1 MTPRAK
7 RTQPVAELNRLG
19 GALRQIRDEKGLK
32 QIEVAS
38 GANVTEAQVSELE
51 RGRND
56 ARWTTVARI
65 LENGLGA
72 TFDDLA
78 RTMADLE
85 ED

>member
-1 MTPRAK
+1 L
-7 RTQPVAELNRLG
+7 ERLG
-19 GALRQIRDEKGLK
+19 RALRQLRHEKGLK

-65 LENGLGA
+65 VEDGLGA
-72 TFDDLA
+72 SFDDLA
-78 RTMADLE
+78 QAMGD
-85 ED
+85 D